1 MKQHEDYVSGPHK
14 YWLHFFGGFVL
25 GLLLGYCFFR
35 DLFESWVLE
44 VIATAITGVAF
55 GLFCGRWGEVG
66 WRRIS
71 DWLSWWF
78 GTLR

>member
-1 MKQHEDYVSGPHK
+1 MKQHEDCISGPHK
-14 YWLHFFGGFVL
+14 YWIHFFCGLAIGALLGWWFFGGFFDSAAL
-25 GLLLGYCFFR
+25 NLLG
-35 DLFESWVLE
+35 
-44 VIATAITGVAF
+44 IATTAFCF
-55 GLFCGRWGEVG
+55 GLFCGRWGEPA